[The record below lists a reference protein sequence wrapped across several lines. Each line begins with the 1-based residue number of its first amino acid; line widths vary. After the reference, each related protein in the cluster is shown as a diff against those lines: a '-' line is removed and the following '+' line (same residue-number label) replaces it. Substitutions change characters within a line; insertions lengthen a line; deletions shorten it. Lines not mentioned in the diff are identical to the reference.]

1 MTGNG
6 RDNMDYWPSWL
17 PEAVRNYLAHTTSGI
32 PIRELARRAGNHA
45 STVMRQVRRTES
57 RRDDP
62 LVDAGLRRLSEGDGP
77 PLTAAAIEAEARRVL
92 RRLDHPGA
100 VLAVSPDHEKAVVVH
115 EVEGDAGHPRLIV
128 EAASAQALA
137 LMEWIACRKAG
148 RVSRYGLTA
157 AGRAELQRL
166 MGAPGGVPGLAEG
179 AARFD
184 FSGRHGTDGD
194 EDDLI
199 PRRTRYAPAEPPIK
213 GLARRRDQDGKPF
226 LSKDLVAAGERLR
239 EDFELAR
246 MADAAPGRGW
256 ELYFSLIIN
265 GDEVEQMPG
274 DTRSGPAAAR
284 YRVELALRELGP
296 GLGCVLLRCC
306 CLMEGL
312 STAERNLGWASRS
325 GKVVLRIALQRLK
338 RHYETTAAHIPVL
351 IG

>member
-1 MTGNG
+1 MDGNG
-6 RDNMDYWPSWL
+6 RDMMDYWPAWL

-32 PIRELARRAGNHA
+32 PIRELARQAGNHA

-62 LVDAGLRRLSEGDGP
+62 LIDAGLRRLSEAEGP
-77 PLTAAAIEAEARRVL
+77 HLTGARIEAEARRVL

-115 EVEGDAGHPRLIV
+115 ETEGDAGHPRLIV

-137 LMEWIACRKAG
+137 LMDWITCRKAG

-166 MGAPGGVPGLAEG
+166 LGGSPEAPGMAEG

-184 FSGRHGTDGD
+184 LSGRTGVDDDGATP
-194 EDDLI
+194 I

-213 GLARRRDQDGKPF
+213 GLARRRDQDGTPF
-226 LSKDLVAAGERLR
+226 LSPALVAAGERLR

-246 MADAAPGRGW
+246 MADTAPGRGW

-265 GDEVEQMPG
+265 GDTAEEMPG

-284 YRVELALRELGP
+284 YRVELALRDLGP
-296 GLGCVLLRCC
+296 GLGCILLRCC

-312 STAERNLGWASRS
+312 STAEKNLGWASRS

-338 RHYETTAAHIPVL
+338 RHYETTAANMPVL